1 MNGKRVAGPA
11 RLAGGRAGG
20 TGPPGGVGRAAKPP
34 SLGVWCWHRA
44 GRMGTGG
51 EGRREWAREYLE
63 VRQLAEGARRDACP
77 WGWGVQMAGSVNNQ
91 FETLRPEGTQSC

>member
-1 MNGKRVAGPA
+1 
-11 RLAGGRAGG
+11 
-20 TGPPGGVGRAAKPP
+20 
-34 SLGVWCWHRA
+34 
-44 GRMGTGG
+44 MGTGG